1 MEDLRAGSRPAAAK
15 VQAMGVEAGL
25 GQHHQKHGVV
35 ARGQG
40 APLALHDRQR
50 LTRIERRGGDQRGA
64 MHQRDEQ

>member
-15 VQAMGVEAGL
+15 AQTMGAEAGL

-40 APLALHDRQR
+40 APLALHDRQC
-50 LTRIERRGGDQRGA
+50 LSRIERRGGDQGGA
-64 MHQRDEQ
+64 VNQRDQQ